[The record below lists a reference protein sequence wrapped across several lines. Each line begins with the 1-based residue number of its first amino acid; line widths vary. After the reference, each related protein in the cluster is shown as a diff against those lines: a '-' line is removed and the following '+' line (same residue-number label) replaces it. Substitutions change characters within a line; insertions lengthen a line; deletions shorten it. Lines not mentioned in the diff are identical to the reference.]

1 MRVVGFDCHG
11 TPRRAGL
18 VRALAGA
25 ALALVLAAGALPAR
39 ATVAAAGAVATETDD
54 VFGLNLEQLMA
65 VPVYAAAKHEQD
77 VSQAPSSVTVITA
90 PEVRAYG
97 WRTLADLLR
106 SVPGFYAMYP
116 HTYGFAGVRGFGRPG
131 DFGGRILLLINGH
144 RLNDPLYDTAAIVED
159 FILDLDLIERVEIVR
174 GPGSA
179 LYGNNAFFAVINVL
193 VREAGDVDG
202 GEVAAQAGTLAAWRG
217 RLSWGRV
224 WEDDSSLLLS
234 ASAVRRRGYD
244 PLYLAEFAETGA
256 SDGQLFAG
264 DDEDAHRLLVSHR
277 RGDLTVEGFWVERG
291 RHAQPA
297 WGMPA
302 DVPRQTYDARGFAEA
317 RWERA
322 LSPTTTLKARLY
334 YDWYRYWAKFPYD
347 VAAEGEP
354 RDLLVNH
361 DESLA
366 ESAGGEAQA
375 DWRPAGRHA
384 LTAGLEYRYDF
395 HQSMRN
401 YDDTDPPTFW
411 LDVDPETRVV
421 GLYAQDE
428 YRPADRLALTAGL
441 RYDHYSSFGEAL
453 NPRLACVWNAAA
465 ATTLKFL
472 YGRAFRAP
480 NAYEFYYEDGGV
492 SSKVNPD
499 LEPEEITTYEIVG
512 ERRFGPDWRVSVAG
526 FANDVTNLISE
537 VTDPA
542 DGLVYSDNLDR
553 AEARGLEFQV
563 ECQLPAAAL
572 ARASFTWTRAEDDA
586 TGELLANSPEYLG
599 KLNVMAPLVHD
610 RVQGAFEGQYL
621 GERTTWGARRLDD
634 VWLFNATVHTQSRRD
649 QFSLALSVYNLF
661 DTAWTD
667 AGAGALDTIG
677 QDGRTALVTVRARF

>member
-1 MRVVGFDCHG
+1 MGVIAGG
-11 TPRRAGL
+11 KQTGRAGL
-18 VRALAGA
+18 ARSLASA
-25 ALALVLAAGALPAR
+25 AFGVLLACGVLPAR
-39 ATVAAAGAVATETDD
+39 EAAAATGTATTTAED
-54 VFGLNLEQLMA
+54 VLGLSLEQLLA
-65 VPVYAAAKHEQD
+65 VPVFAAAKHDQD

-90 PEVRAYG
+90 AEVRAYG

-131 DFGGRILLLINGH
+131 DFGGRILLLVNGH

-159 FILDLDLIERVEIVR
+159 FILDLDLVDRVEIVR

-202 GEVAAQAGTLAAWRG
+202 GEVAAQAGTLATWRG
-217 RLSWGRV
+217 RVSWGRV
-224 WEDDSSLLLS
+224 WKDDSSLLLS
-234 ASAVRRRGYD
+234 ASGFRRRGQD
-244 PLYLAEFAETGA
+244 PLYLADFAESGA
-256 SDGQLFAG
+256 SDGNLFDG

-277 RGDLTVEGFWVERG
+277 HGDLTVEGFWVERG
-291 RHAQPA
+291 RHAPPA

-322 LSPTTTLKARLY
+322 LSPATTLKARLY
-334 YDWYRYWAKFPYD
+334 YDWYHYWAKFPCD
-347 VAAEGEP
+347 VADEGQP
-354 RDLLVNH
+354 RELLVNQ

-366 ESAGGEAQA
+366 ESAGGEMQA
-375 DWRPAGRHA
+375 DWRPTGRHA
-384 LTAGLEYRYDF
+384 LTGGVEYRCDF

-401 YDDTDPPTFW
+401 FDAENPPVVF
-411 LDVDPETRVV
+411 LDVDPETRVL

-428 YRPADRLALTAGL
+428 YRPGDRLALTAGL
-441 RYDHYSSFGEAL
+441 RFDHYSSFGDAL
-453 NPRLACVWNAAA
+453 NPRLACVWNPSAA
-465 ATTLKFL
+465 ATLKLL

-492 SSKVNPD
+492 SAKVNPD
-499 LEPEEITTYEIVG
+499 LEPQEITTYEVVA

-542 DGLVYSDNLDR
+542 DSLAYSDNLDR
-553 AEARGLEFQV
+553 AEARGLECQV
-563 ECQLPAAAL
+563 ECQLPAEAL

-599 KLNVMAPLVHD
+599 KLNVMAPLVHA
-610 RVQGAFEGQYL
+610 RVHGAVEVQYL
-621 GERTTWGARRLDD
+621 GKRTTWGGRGLDD
-634 VWLFNATVHTQSRRD
+634 VCLLNATVHTQSRRD
-649 QFSLALSVYNLF
+649 QFSLSLSVYNLL
-661 DTAWTD
+661 DTAWLD

-677 QDGRTALVTVRARF
+677 QDGRTALVTVRARY